1 MTAVIRELARYE
13 YRTRRAEWLTVFEFG

>member
-13 YRTRRAEWLTVFEFG
+13 YRPRRAEWLTVFEFG